1 MSSAE
6 CPQGEAHMKQLQKT
20 AGAQYQKDAQPFS
33 TIPGRKLGSGFEGE
47 NLQRPS
53 EQSMRTNLKV
63 LEVQVKR
70 AGLQQK
76 LNGLSSVCDLIF
88 QKCDSVRMGGL
99 RAVMRESV

>member
-1 MSSAE
+1 MT
-6 CPQGEAHMKQLQKT
+6 G
-20 AGAQYQKDAQPFS
+20 G
-33 TIPGRKLGSGFEGE
+33 KLGLGFEGE

-76 LNGLSSVCDLIF
+76 LTAASGTSLDLIP
-88 QKCDSVRMGGL
+88 
-99 RAVMRESV
+99 

>member
-1 MSSAE
+1 MT
-6 CPQGEAHMKQLQKT
+6 G
-20 AGAQYQKDAQPFS
+20 G
-33 TIPGRKLGSGFEGE
+33 KLGLGFEGE

-76 LNGLSSVCDLIF
+76 LNGLSSVI
-88 QKCDSVRMGGL
+88 
-99 RAVMRESV
+99 